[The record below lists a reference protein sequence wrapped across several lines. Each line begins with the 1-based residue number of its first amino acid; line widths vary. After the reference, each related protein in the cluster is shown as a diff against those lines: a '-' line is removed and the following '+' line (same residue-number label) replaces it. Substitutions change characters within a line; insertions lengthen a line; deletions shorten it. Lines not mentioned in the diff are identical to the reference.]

1 MNKNNHVKILDPC
14 HGEREKENTY
24 KNHEQQTG
32 WRKKSTNKTLSFF
45 KIHRKKA
52 GGGNISSSLVT
63 SIFTSHFMKTT
74 EAYQRY
80 LKLIG
85 AFDWV
90 ASYIIAV
97 YVCK

>member
-1 MNKNNHVKILDPC
+1 M
-14 HGEREKENTY
+14 HG
-24 KNHEQQTG
+24 
-32 WRKKSTNKTLSFF
+32 
-45 KIHRKKA
+45 KKA
-52 GGGNISSSLVT
+52 RGGNIAAGFDT
-63 SIFTSHFMKTT
+63 SISAAHFMKTT